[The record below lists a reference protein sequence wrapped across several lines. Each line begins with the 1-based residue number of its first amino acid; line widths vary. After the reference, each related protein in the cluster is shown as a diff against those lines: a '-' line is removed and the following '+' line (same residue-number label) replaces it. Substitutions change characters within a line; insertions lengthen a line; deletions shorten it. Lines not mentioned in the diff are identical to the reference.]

1 MGCWLRRDRL
11 HSNAWHKVLRCLPIA
26 DASAATPLL
35 SDPACGARPPS
46 GYSPRSGRGE
56 AHSAAKRASSE
67 QSSGRHDCA
76 MARVNPPR
84 STSRPCESGRGTG
97 TPCSL
102 SVPATSASPLH
113 GAASRATD
121 VRSHSEHAASGCASL
136 QAASSRTRSSSLQLA
151 AACAHRVVTSSAVG
165 GRNLRDATPST
176 WTARAKLVKPW
187 RSSKSHCDRVL
198 FHTFFCQMVPNW
210 IGHRRRSLTA
220 AKLPLLAWLRKR
232 YTYSHFA
239 APDRPA
245 E

>member
-1 MGCWLRRDRL
+1 MRTPPRPRPCCPTPPPQP
-11 HSNAWHKVLRCLPIA
+11 AAPA
-26 DASAATPLL
+26 PPAATR
-35 SDPACGARPPS
+35 PAPVAGS
-46 GYSPRSGRGE
+46 
-56 AHSAAKRASSE
+56 HSAAKRASSE

-76 MARVNPPR
+76 MARVKPPR

-176 WTARAKLVKPW
+176 WTARAWQTHDARVPRAKYNAA
-187 RSSKSHCDRVL
+187 SFKS
-198 FHTFFCQMVPNW
+198 
-210 IGHRRRSLTA
+210 
-220 AKLPLLAWLRKR
+220 WL
-232 YTYSHFA
+232 S
-239 APDRPA
+239 
-245 E
+245 